1 MEDKMHA
8 VIFPTIFE
16 TVSALMNLQTMV
28 ALYIDP
34 NTGGLLFQI
43 LAVLFGVISGIIL
56 IFSSR
61 IKMIYFRIKRSIKGS
76 EAEDDLSDEPQK

>member
-1 MEDKMHA
+1 MRE
-8 VIFPTIFE
+8 VIVPTIFE
-16 TVSALMNLQTMV
+16 TASTLINLQAKGAM
-28 ALYIDP
+28 YIDP

-43 LAVLFGVISGIIL
+43 LAVLFGLISGIIL

-76 EAEDDLSDEPQK
+76 EAEDDLSDETQD